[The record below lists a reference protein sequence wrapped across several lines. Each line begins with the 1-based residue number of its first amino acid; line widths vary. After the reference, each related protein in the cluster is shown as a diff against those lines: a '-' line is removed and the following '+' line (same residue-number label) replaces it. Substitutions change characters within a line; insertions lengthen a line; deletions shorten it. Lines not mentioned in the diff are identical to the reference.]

1 MQGQISRWGNS
12 LGIRIPKEVA
22 NRVGLSDG
30 TQVEIEARQGEV
42 VISPLK
48 PRLRYTLEEL
58 VAGVTPDEAHASSAE
73 IDWGP
78 DVGREII
85 EE

>member
-12 LGIRIPKEVA
+12 LGVRIPKDIA

-30 TQVEIEARQGEV
+30 AQVEIEERDGEV
-42 VISPLK
+42 VISRAK
-48 PRLRYTLEEL
+48 PRLRYSLEEL
-58 VAGVTPDEAHASSAE
+58 VAGVTPQEAHATTAE

>member
-12 LGIRIPKEVA
+12 LGVRIPKEVA
-22 NRVGLSDG
+22 NRVGLADG
-30 TQVEIEARQGEV
+30 ARVEIEVRQGEV
-42 VISPLK
+42 VISPVK
-48 PRLRYTLEEL
+48 RRLRYSLEEL
-58 VAGVTPDEAHASSAE
+58 VAGVTPAEAHARSAE

-78 DVGREII
+78 DVGGEIV

>member
-12 LGIRIPKEVA
+12 LGIRIPKDIA

-30 TQVEIEARQGEV
+30 AQVEIEERDGEV
-42 VISPLK
+42 VISRAK
-48 PRLRYTLEEL
+48 PKLRYSLAEL
-58 VAGVTPDEAHASSAE
+58 VAGVTPEEAHASSAE
-73 IDWGP
+73 VDWGP
-78 DVGREII
+78 DAGREII

>member
-12 LGIRIPKEVA
+12 LGVRIPKEVA

-30 TQVEIEARQGEV
+30 AQVEIEARQGEV
-42 VISPLK
+42 VISPIK

-58 VAGVTPDEAHASSAE
+58 VTGVTPEEAHASSAE
-73 IDWGP
+73 VDWGP

>member
-1 MQGQISRWGNS
+1 MHGQISRWGNS
-12 LGIRIPKEVA
+12 LGVRIPKEVA

-30 TQVEIEARQGEV
+30 AQVEIEARQGQV
-42 VISPLK
+42 VISPIK

-58 VAGVTPDEAHASSAE
+58 VVGVTPEEAHASSAE
-73 IDWGP
+73 VDWGP